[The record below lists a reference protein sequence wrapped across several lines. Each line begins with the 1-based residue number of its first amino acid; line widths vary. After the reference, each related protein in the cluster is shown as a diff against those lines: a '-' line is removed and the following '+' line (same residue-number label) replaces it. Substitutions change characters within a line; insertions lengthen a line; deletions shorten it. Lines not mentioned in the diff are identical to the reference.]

1 MPRFVVMRLS
11 LPKEEAQT
19 LRLAGKKG
27 VLVDTAKP
35 PFLEPP

>member
-1 MPRFVVMRLS
+1 MPRFVVMRLG
-11 LPKEEAQT
+11 LPEEANT

-35 PFLEPP
+35 PSLEPP